1 MLKKIICTVAMGF
14 MCVHLT
20 GCVAVLGAAAGGA
33 GTATWL
39 GGKLSQQ
46 VDASYEKTQKAAR
59 SSLVALKLTITRE
72 TVKDDVAQ
80 FVGDYTDGRSFW
92 VDIRPVSLTASRV
105 DVRVGV
111 PGDQDASRKILDK
124 IVASL

>member
-1 MLKKIICTVAMGF
+1 MFKKILCTLVIGF
-14 MCVHLT
+14 VGAHLT
-20 GCVAVLGAAAGGA
+20 GCVAVVAGAAGGA

-46 VDASYEKTQKAAR
+46 VDASYEKTQQATKAALA
-59 SSLVALKLTITRE
+59 SLKLTVTRE

-80 FVGDYTDGRSFW
+80 FVGDYPDGQSFW
-92 VDIRPVSLTASRV
+92 VDIRPVSSTASRV

-111 PGDQDASRKILDK
+111 PGDKEASRKVLDK